1 VTGIMRILR
10 SGIGILTIAILAPLC
25 LCVAVPTGINEVKA
39 TGWAALYDSV
49 KHPEATARIA
59 LRYGITKIS
68 NGDNCD
74 FVLTEARSYR
84 EGQEDAI
91 RAFYDASD
99 DLVEPLTRRLH
110 PGFNEELVRDIGFV
124 LNTRRELS
132 REMESIDHGPYYVL
146 EVYAV
151 VPSAPPLIDWRCP

>member
-1 VTGIMRILR
+1 VTGIMRLLR
-10 SGIGILTIAILAPLC
+10 SGIGILTITLLAPLGF
-25 LCVAVPTGINEVKA
+25 CVALPIGINEVKA
-39 TGWAALYDSV
+39 RGWAALYDSV
-49 KHPEATARIA
+49 EHPKGTERIA
-59 LRYGITKIS
+59 LQYGITKIS

-99 DLVEPLTRRLH
+99 DLVEPLTPRLP
-110 PGFNEELVRDIGFV
+110 PGFNEELLYDPGFV
-124 LNTRRELS
+124 LDTRSELS
-132 REMESIDHGPYYVL
+132 REMERIDHGPYYVL

-151 VPSAPPLIDWRCP
+151 VASAPPLIDWRCP